1 MRSLRQKTYGV
12 FIRPYI
18 DYGGDR
24 ITWRGNVMILHP
36 CQQSTAQCPSYV
48 AAKDGSAWM
57 LYKNEYLTSF
67 ALVRERVKEIMDD
80 LGISRHDIHVAEVI
94 PIDNIVTPLS

>member
-24 ITWRGNVMILHP
+24 VVWNGNVMILHP
-36 CQQSTAQCPSYV
+36 CQQSGAQCPSYV
-48 AAKDGSAWM
+48 AAKDGSPWM
-57 LYKNEYLTSF
+57 LYKDKYLTSF
-67 ALVRERVKEIMDD
+67 ALVRETVKELMDEK
-80 LGISRHDIHVAEVI
+80 GYSKNDIRVTEIV